1 MILVISSGVSCGALS
16 IIGSVPKGTSRMH
29 TACSLAP
36 KSVESHS
43 TGFKRKRKT
52 KRNQL
57 KQKQQNSRQ
66 KQQNSP
72 SSSYKTNFIINE
84 RDDVDEWLIRSTQM
98 ILGDSYIDE
107 MQEEC
112 TISSGLPSQFGS
124 LDEYLYHARS
134 VMKTWTRNTAGYRRD
149 ARVMVEVIFKRVLYV
164 ITHDETATADASER
178 KAFLVSLVNIIIH
191 SWANGRTVDEDAV
204 AHVESWLHFLKRG
217 EIMMNDE
224 EEKIFIIGPD
234 EESYRGV
241 VKAYI
246 RTQKEEYLNKALNL
260 LDEMS
265 CNDTLTT
272 NLVLYGLANSQP
284 SRKNAE
290 IAENLL
296 WQKMIS
302 TGQETSF
309 PDSNSFR
316 QVISAW
322 SKTGSPDAIIK
333 VNGILNRMLDE
344 FKAIDPDASSFNAI
358 MTLNLRLGNVEE
370 VISVFNKMASLQESG
385 RIVTRPDIYS
395 LNLLL
400 KAMTRRRQYSQRKR
414 LNEAGDLLKAMP
426 DMYHLH
432 PDTQSFNI
440 VIDAWSKSKL
450 PEAMTRVE
458 HLVDYME
465 RCCRNDSLACR
476 PDSYTFTSLL
486 DTIAR
491 SEHSYKR
498 AEQMFHRIE
507 KLYEDGIVEDPPTTP
522 VYNAFLN
529 ALVSSHDFLESL
541 ERVESVFDE
550 MKVQKRANI
559 RSCNIMLKAY
569 SQFHYGKNGYFSR
582 PIKSEELLTQV
593 SDLTSN
599 LTPRVIP
606 VSSTFLST
614 QINDTQMEERS
625 DLPSPD
631 AYSYTSA
638 INAFARSIGE

>member
-1 MILVISSGVSCGALS
+1 MILVISGASCGAFS
-16 IIGSVPKGTSRMH
+16 IIGSMPKGANRMH

-36 KSVESHS
+36 KSVERHS
-43 TGFKRKRKT
+43 IGFKRKRRKST

-57 KQKQQNSRQ
+57 RQ
-66 KQQNSP
+66 KQNSP
-72 SSSYKTNFIINE
+72 SSSYKPHFIINE

-98 ILGDSYIDE
+98 ILGDSLDE

-112 TISSGLPSQFGS
+112 TISSGLPSQFS
-124 LDEYLYHARS
+124 CLDEYLYHTRS
-134 VMKTWTRNTAGYRRD
+134 VMKTWTRNTYGYRRD

-164 ITHDETATADASER
+164 IAHDETATTDVSER
-178 KAFLVSLVNIIIH
+178 KTLLVSLVNIIIDA
-191 SWANGRTVDEDAV
+191 WANGRTVDEDAV
-204 AHVESWLHFLKRG
+204 AHVESWLRFLKTG

-224 EEKIFIIGPD
+224 QEKIFIIGPD

-246 RTQKEEYLNKALNL
+246 RTQKEEYLNKALSL

-265 CNDTLTT
+265 CYDTLTT

-296 WQKMIS
+296 WEKMIS
-302 TGQETSF
+302 TGQEKSF

-322 SKTGSPDAIIK
+322 SKTESPDATTK
-333 VNGILNRMLDE
+333 VNEILDRMLDE
-344 FKAIDPDASSFNAI
+344 FKTIDPDASSFNAI
-358 MTLNLRLGNVEE
+358 MTLHLRLGNVEE
-370 VISVFNKMASLQESG
+370 VISEFNKMASLQESG
-385 RIVTRPDIYS
+385 RIGTRPDIYS

-400 KAMTRRRQYSQRKR
+400 KAMTRRKYSQRKR
-414 LNEAGDLLKAMP
+414 LNEADDMLKSMP
-426 DMYHLH
+426 DMYHIH

-465 RCCRNDSLACR
+465 RCYRNDDSLACR

-491 SEHSYKR
+491 SEHSYNR

-507 KLYEDGIVEDPPTTP
+507 KLYEDGLVEDPLTTP

-529 ALVSSHDFLESL
+529 AHVSSNDFLESL
-541 ERVESVFDE
+541 ERIESVFDE
-550 MKVQKRANI
+550 MKAEKTANI
-559 RSCNIMLKAY
+559 RSYNIMLKAY
-569 SQFHYGKNGYFSR
+569 SQFHYGRNGYFSR

-593 SDLTSN
+593 SGIRSYQTLGF
-599 LTPRVIP
+599 VP

-614 QINDTQMEERS
+614 QINYTQMERS
-625 DLPSPD
+625 DMPTPD
-631 AYSYTSA
+631 AYSYTSV

>member
-16 IIGSVPKGTSRMH
+16 IIGSMPKGANRMH

-43 TGFKRKRKT
+43 TGFKCKRKST

-57 KQKQQNSRQ
+57 RQ
-66 KQQNSP
+66 KQNSP
-72 SSSYKTNFIINE
+72 SSSHKPHFIINE

-112 TISSGLPSQFGS
+112 TISGGLPSQFS
-124 LDEYLYHARS
+124 CLDEYLYYARS
-134 VMKTWTRNTAGYRRD
+134 VMKTWTRNTYGYRRD

-164 ITHDETATADASER
+164 IAHDETATTDVSER
-178 KAFLVSLVNIIIH
+178 KTLLVSLVNIIIDA
-191 SWANGRTVDEDAV
+191 WANGRTVDEDAV
-204 AHVESWLHFLKRG
+204 AHVESWLRFLKTG

-224 EEKIFIIGPD
+224 KEKIFIIGPD

-246 RTQKEEYLNKALNL
+246 RTQKEEYLNKALSL
-260 LDEMS
+260 LDKMS
-265 CNDTLTT
+265 CYDTLTT

-302 TGQETSF
+302 TGQE

-322 SKTGSPDAIIK
+322 SKTGSPDAVMK
-333 VNGILNRMLDE
+333 VNEILNRMLDE
-344 FKAIDPDASSFNAI
+344 FKTIDPDASSFNAI

-370 VISVFNKMASLQESG
+370 VISVFNRMASLQESG
-385 RIVTRPDIYS
+385 RIGTRPDIYS

-400 KAMTRRRQYSQRKR
+400 KAMTRRKYSQRKR
-414 LNEAGDLLKAMP
+414 LNEADDMLKSMP
-426 DMYHLH
+426 DMYHIH

-450 PEAMTRVE
+450 PEAMARVE
-458 HLVDYME
+458 HLVDYIE
-465 RCCRNDSLACR
+465 RCCRNDDSLALACR

-491 SEHSYKR
+491 SEHSYNR

-507 KLYEDGIVEDPPTTP
+507 KLYEDGLVEDPPTTP

-529 ALVSSHDFLESL
+529 ALVSSNDFLESL
-541 ERVESVFDE
+541 ERIESVFDE
-550 MKVQKRANI
+550 MKAEKTANI
-559 RSCNIMLKAY
+559 RSYNIMLKAY
-569 SQFHYGKNGYFSR
+569 SQFHYGRNGYFSR

-599 LTPRVIP
+599 QTPVVIP
-606 VSSTFLST
+606 
-614 QINDTQMEERS
+614 
-625 DLPSPD
+625 
-631 AYSYTSA
+631 
-638 INAFARSIGE
+638 

>member
-1 MILVISSGVSCGALS
+1 
-16 IIGSVPKGTSRMH
+16 
-29 TACSLAP
+29 
-36 KSVESHS
+36 
-43 TGFKRKRKT
+43 
-52 KRNQL
+52 
-57 KQKQQNSRQ
+57 
-66 KQQNSP
+66 
-72 SSSYKTNFIINE
+72 
-84 RDDVDEWLIRSTQM
+84 
-98 ILGDSYIDE
+98 

-112 TISSGLPSQFGS
+112 TISSGLPSQFGN

-149 ARVMVEVIFKRVLYV
+149 ARRMVEVIFKRVLYA
-164 ITHDETATADASER
+164 ISHDETATTDASER
-178 KAFLVSLVNIIIH
+178 KAFLVSLVNIIIDA
-191 SWANGRTVDEDAV
+191 WANGRTVDEDAV
-204 AHVESWLHFLKRG
+204 AHVESWLRFLKTG

-224 EEKIFIIGPD
+224 KEKIFIIGPD
-234 EESYRGV
+234 EESYRCV

-246 RTQKEEYLNKALNL
+246 RTQKKEYLNKALSL

-265 CNDTLTT
+265 CYDTLTT

-302 TGQETSF
+302 TGQE

-322 SKTGSPDAIIK
+322 SKTGSPDAVIK
-333 VNGILNRMLDE
+333 VNEILNRMLDE
-344 FKAIDPDASSFNAI
+344 FKTIDPDASSFNAI
-358 MTLNLRLGNVEE
+358 MTLHLRLGNVEE

-385 RIVTRPDIYS
+385 RIGTRPDIYS

-400 KAMTRRRQYSQRKR
+400 KAMTRRKYSQRKR
-414 LNEAGDLLKAMP
+414 LNEADDMLKSMLDL
-426 DMYHLH
+426 YHIH

-465 RCCRNDSLACR
+465 RCACR

-507 KLYEDGIVEDPPTTP
+507 KLYEDGLVEDPLTTP

-529 ALVSSHDFLESL
+529 ALVSSNDFVESL
-541 ERVESVFDE
+541 ERIESVFDE
-550 MKVQKRANI
+550 MKAVKTANI
-559 RSCNIMLKAY
+559 RSYNIMLKAY
-569 SQFHYGKNGYFSR
+569 SQFHYGRNGYFSR

-593 SDLTSN
+593 SGLTSN
-599 LTPRVIP
+599 QTPESFHMLNFLFNPNQIHRWRNGLICPLQMLIHTQVSLTHLHEVLVSVID
-606 VSSTFLST
+606 TTLQILSCYT
-614 QINDTQMEERS
+614 NMII
-625 DLPSPD
+625 SPL
-631 AYSYTSA
+631 SFS
-638 INAFARSIGE
+638 